1 MRLKII
7 YDGLAGAMEK
17 HSPAVVAVEDVFQSK
32 NARSALILGHAR
44 GVALVAAANYGAQV
58 FSYSPSAVKKSLAAH
73 GRADKR
79 QIGRMVSLL
88 LALDQIP
95 AEDAGDALGV
105 AICHGM
111 RAKSAALLGGH
122 P

>member
-1 MRLKII
+1 MRLKTI
-7 YDGLAGAMEK
+7 YDGLSGAMAE
-17 HSPAVVAVEDVFQSK
+17 HGPGVVAVEDVFQGK

-58 FSYSPSAVKKSLAAH
+58 FSYSPAAVKKSLAAH

-79 QIGRMVSLL
+79 QLGRMVSFLL
-88 LALDQIP
+88 CLDEIP

-111 RAKSAALLGGH
+111 RAKSAALLGGR